1 MIKIYLRE
9 EKANKIRREGKVPG
23 VIYGPNIKSQKIYAE
38 EKEIE
43 NLYKEH
49 EVSLFEFDFEGQKLL
64 GLLRDIQFHPLT
76 YKIIHFDIY
85 VPSLEKEVTS
95 EIPLEFIGEAPV
107 LKSGGVLNFSL
118 KELPVEALPRDLPE
132 RIIVDLSSL
141 KDIGQ
146 TIYVKDLQLPPQIKV
161 LIEENTPV
169 VTALPEAEIETETP
183 VTKVEP
189 PPTTNV

>member
-49 EVSLFEFDFEGQKLL
+49 EVSLFEFDFEGQKLS

-85 VPSLEKEVTS
+85 VPSLEKEVAS